1 MRFLLAAQFVAFP
14 LAASAQAAVAADGRG
29 TDWIAI
35 GMFVAIALTTLVITY
50 RSAGR
55 TKSRVGFYTAGHA
68 ITPLQNGLAIA
79 GDFLSAA
86 AFLGISALVY
96 SNGFDGFLY
105 ALGFLT
111 GWPIVLFLMS
121 ERLRNLG
128 SYTFADAAAF
138 RLDRTPIRLVA
149 AIGSLVVVLFYL
161 VAQMIGA
168 GKVIELLFGV
178 NYLIAVTSVGV
189 PTIPYVTVGGM
200 QATTWVQ
207 ITKAALLLCGG
218 TLLGFVVLWRFDF
231 SVRRAVCRGQQHSS
245 QGRGD
250 SRAWRTLRRA
260 DLRHFAGL
268 ALVFGTAGL
277 PHILMRFF
285 TVKDAAD
292 ARKSVFYATSCV
304 AYFCLV
310 IPILGIR
317 RGADPDV
324 RSELFPRRCVGA
336 IQQDHRPDRRPE
348 HGVDPSC
355 ARGRRAGSARLHF
368 GRRLCDHPRVSSP
381 GLTLAGC
388 SAIGHDIYG
397 QVIAKGRG
405 SDAREVWVSKVAAV
419 GIGVAA
425 VLLAY
430 SFENQNVAF
439 MAGLALSVAASCNF
453 PVLATAIFWRG
464 TTTRGAVTGALAGL
478 ISSVVL
484 VVFSKTV
491 WVAVFNFKSA
501 LFPYENPALFSM
513 PLAFLFIW
521 LFSITDRSARA
532 ARERKALRRAVRPV
546 RDRNSARDGGPR
558 VGGGDAMSN
567 ERKTMKRHIR
577 WLGYAMLG
585 GILMA
590 ARFNEWLFG
599 ASTKEDVEVTSTPLA
614 VEHIV
619 IKTMKPYPEVKA
631 RIEKLGR
638 FDEGMR
644 AMLAKNDIDGLR
656 EAAERIAG
664 ADGLAIHYVAL
675 HGDLLALRGERR
687 PLIAYYIGNILS
699 ASEMTKVNPAAG
711 LDAPLRVVVYANAQG
726 GTTMEYDRPTSM
738 FGQFKSAEIDA
749 VAKSLDD
756 RLLTFL
762 KKAGT

>member
-1 MRFLLAAQFVAFP
+1 MRILLAVLFIAVPFAACAQ
-14 LAASAQAAVAADGRG
+14 AASATAGRG

-35 GMFVAIALTTLVITY
+35 GMFVAIVLTTLVITY
-50 RSAGR
+50 RSAGS
-55 TKSRVGFYTAGHA
+55 TKSRADFYTAGHS

-96 SNGFDGFLY
+96 ANGFDGFLY

-138 RLDRTPIRLVA
+138 RLERTPIRLVA

-178 NYLIAVTSVGV
+178 NYLVAVSSVE
-189 PTIPYVTVGGM
+189 ILMILYVTVGGM

-218 TLLGFVVLWRFDF
+218 TLLGLVVLWRFDF
-231 SVRRAVCRGQQHSS
+231 SFAKLFAAASS
-245 QGRGD
+245 IHPKGEAILAPGG
-250 SRAWRTLRRA
+250 L
-260 DLRHFAGL
+260 FAEPVSAISLGL

-285 TVKDAAD
+285 TVKDAAG

-304 AYFCLV
+304 AYFSLV
-310 IPILGIR
+310 IPILGF
-317 RGADPDV
+317 GAVPILMSDSSYFRVDAAGHFNKITDLIGGPNMA
-324 RSELFPRRCVGA
+324 SIHLAHAVGGPVLLGF
-336 IQQDHRPDRRPE
+336 I
-348 HGVDPSC
+348 
-355 ARGRRAGSARLHF
+355 SAVAFATILA
-368 GRRLCDHPRVSSP
+368 VVA

-419 GIGVAA
+419 CIGIVA

-453 PVLATAIFWRG
+453 PVLAMAIFWRG
-464 TTTRGAVTGALAGL
+464 TTTRGAVTGAVAGL
-478 ISSVVL
+478 LSSVIL

-491 WVAVFNFKSA
+491 WVAVFGFKTA

-513 PLAFLFIW
+513 PLAFLCIW
-521 LFSITDRSARA
+521 LFSVTDRTARA
-532 ARERKALRRAVRPV
+532 ARERKAF
-546 RDRNSARDGGPR
+546 
-558 VGGGDAMSN
+558 DAQFVQS
-567 ERKTMKRHIR
+567 EI
-577 WLGYAMLG
+577 
-585 GILMA
+585 GISL
-590 ARFNEWLFG
+590 
-599 ASTKEDVEVTSTPLA
+599 
-614 VEHIV
+614 
-619 IKTMKPYPEVKA
+619 
-631 RIEKLGR
+631 
-638 FDEGMR
+638 
-644 AMLAKNDIDGLR
+644 
-656 EAAERIAG
+656 AAEGRVIAE
-664 ADGLAIHYVAL
+664 A
-675 HGDLLALRGERR
+675 
-687 PLIAYYIGNILS
+687 
-699 ASEMTKVNPAAG
+699 
-711 LDAPLRVVVYANAQG
+711 
-726 GTTMEYDRPTSM
+726 TS
-738 FGQFKSAEIDA
+738 
-749 VAKSLDD
+749 
-756 RLLTFL
+756 
-762 KKAGT
+762 